1 MYFAARCSTG
11 CRQSSALSEEGQ
23 KDEDDDRKTHRER
36 KEHQGIKYMAKILM
50 MAGSTVVVLSLLGFL
65 VLLLKGRAVTKTSP
79 VLMSLKALGIRPSEA
94 EQRLCRQR
102 VWVGNDTLMTPR
114 EQHFFRALLRHTSR
128 KRWLLCPQV
137 RVADIATL
145 SPHIRPR
152 SGPGG
157 NSSGWHHSGTAMWS
171 SLTSIPSLSSA
182 QLNWMMPHTRK
193 NTVSGAIFC
202 WKRF

>member
-102 VWVGNDTLMTPR
+102 VWVGNETLMTPR
-114 EQHFFRALLRHTSR
+114 EQHFSGHYSGIPAEIAGCCVLRSG
-128 KRWLLCPQV
+128 WQIL
-137 RVADIATL
+137 
-145 SPHIRPR
+145 PHSLPISGHDP
-152 SGPGG
+152 GPGG

-182 QLNWMMPHTRK
+182 QLNWMMPHT
-193 NTVSGAIFC
+193 
-202 WKRF
+202 